1 MEGGV
6 VGCGCECTSLSPLLT
21 RLWGCRGFR
30 RSFVRELGMGCWLRR
45 RILLV
50 LRAAVVVVGVCVIVV
65 GGVGLRCTG
74 RLKGRG
80 RGSRAAR
87 GG

>member
-1 MEGGV
+1 
-6 VGCGCECTSLSPLLT
+6 
-21 RLWGCRGFR
+21 
-30 RSFVRELGMGCWLRR
+30 MGCWLRK